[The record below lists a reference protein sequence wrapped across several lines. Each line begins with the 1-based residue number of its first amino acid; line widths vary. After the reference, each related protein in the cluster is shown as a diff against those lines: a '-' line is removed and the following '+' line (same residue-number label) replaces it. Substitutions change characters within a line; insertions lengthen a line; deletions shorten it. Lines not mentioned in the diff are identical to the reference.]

1 MRMGTMSSTNTCEAD
16 EDCITEA
23 TNECQAVT
31 DCEATE
37 VANECEDTQAT
48 KQRYIP
54 IKLHTWK
61 TTPGKL
67 QPISLKGAGIQNS

>member
-1 MRMGTMSSTNTCEAD
+1 MGGDSNISMRMGTMSSTNTCEAD

-48 KQRYIP
+48 
-54 IKLHTWK
+54 
-61 TTPGKL
+61 
-67 QPISLKGAGIQNS
+67 